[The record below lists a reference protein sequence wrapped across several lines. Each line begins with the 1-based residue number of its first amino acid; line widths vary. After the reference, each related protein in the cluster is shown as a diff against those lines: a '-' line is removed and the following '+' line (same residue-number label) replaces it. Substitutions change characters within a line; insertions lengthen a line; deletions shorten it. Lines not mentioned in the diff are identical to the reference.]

1 VIELADG
8 FWIAPE
14 HITFIKRIDDNK
26 CLMYFVGQSSLEGH
40 VLPFEAG
47 EVAEVVN
54 EYFSDGPVE
63 EDVEEDE
70 D

>member
-1 VIELADG
+1 MIELADG

-26 CLMYFVGQSSLEGH
+26 CLMYFVGQGSLDGH

-54 EYFSDGPVE
+54 DYVSDESVGE
-63 EDVEEDE
+63 ENEDAE
-70 D
+70 